1 MIIDEIYESV
11 TQTTATSPAVFLSH
25 LDTTVRALIA
35 RHGVKYV
42 CLPGHPY
49 TKPEGTHDDI
59 PIYDDYFP
67 AIADNI
73 RYLITANGDR
83 KTDYVQEADDAY
95 RRVWRRIN
103 AGSTFTDR
111 HYRGCEDAFPER
123 VIEKPVIYRDVYV
136 ESFEAGVHTLPP
148 GSQATVSYEN
158 QHFEFGIPQGFA
170 GPAGPAGERGAT
182 GPMGPAGT
190 PGAPGERGKQGL
202 IGPRGETGPVGATG
216 AQGPKGDKG
225 DKGDQGERGIQGPK
239 GDRGPTGSTGPRG
252 PRGEKGDPGTN
263 GTSGTDGTTFTPSV
277 SEAGVISWTNDGGRE
292 NPSSVDLVTA
302 VVNALP
308 SAVGVSF

>member
-11 TQTTATSPAVFLSH
+11 TQTSATSPAVFLSH

-42 CLPGHPY
+42 CLPGQSY

-59 PIYDDYFP
+59 PIYEEYFP

-83 KTDYVQEADDAY
+83 KTDYVQEADDAF

-123 VIEKPVIYRDVYV
+123 IIEKPVIFRDVSV
-136 ESFEAGVHTLPP
+136 ESFDVGVHTVPP
-148 GSQATVSYEN
+148 GSPATVSYEN
-158 QHFEFGIPQGFA
+158 QHFEFGIPQGLT
-170 GPAGPAGERGAT
+170 GPAGSAGERGEP

-190 PGAPGERGKQGL
+190 QGVPGERGKIGPV
-202 IGPRGETGPVGATG
+202 GPRGERGPVGETGATG
-216 AQGPKGDKG
+216 ATGPQGPKGDTG
-225 DKGDQGERGIQGPK
+225 AMGPQGPK
-239 GDRGPTGSTGPRG
+239 GATGATGATGPQGPRG
-252 PRGEKGDPGTN
+252 PKGENGTN
-263 GTSGTDGTTFTPSV
+263 GTDGTTFTPSV
-277 SEAGVISWTNDGGRE
+277 SSSGVLSWTNDGGKE
-292 NPSSVDLVTA
+292 NPSSVDMVTA
-302 VVNALP
+302 VINALP
-308 SAVGVSF
+308 SAVGVNF